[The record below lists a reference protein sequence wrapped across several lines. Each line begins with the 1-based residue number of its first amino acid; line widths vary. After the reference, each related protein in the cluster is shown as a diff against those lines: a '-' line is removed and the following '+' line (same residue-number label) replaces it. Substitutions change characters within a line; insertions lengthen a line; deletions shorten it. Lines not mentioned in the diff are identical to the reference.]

1 MTNDLV
7 SDMLT
12 RIRNASLAKHAFTK
26 IQYSKLNLAI
36 LKVLQN
42 EGYIKDFFVEK
53 KENTG
58 KSEKIPEI
66 KKTFNKWVQN
76 EKNGRKW
83 GEKKN

>member
-1 MTNDLV
+1 M
-7 SDMLT
+7 SK
-12 RIRNASLAKHAFTK
+12 S
-26 IQYSKLNLAI
+26 SKLRKICKYPI
-36 LKVLQN
+36 LPWPSDLIQLV
-42 EGYIKDFFVEK
+42 FVEK